1 MHFDFSD
8 FGPRTK
14 SKKKLVR
21 GPDSPWTALKKNG
34 ASKYLKMAK
43 EALKKMPQN
52 ALKICLKNMPQGGV
66 RMYPQKKCVK
76 PSHKRRAWMARSTAA
91 SAGC

>member
-52 ALKICLKNMPQGGV
+52 ALKICLKNMPQGG
-66 RMYPQKKCVK
+66 
-76 PSHKRRAWMARSTAA
+76 
-91 SAGC
+91 G